1 MFEAAEGGDRRAGAV
16 VATEAQLIARALCT
30 VVAVA
35 DPELVVLGG
44 GVGQADGFL
53 ASVTREVRRMAPVL
67 PELRVSALGTDAVVD
82 GCLAAG
88 LDRAWQIVTARLA
101 AL

>member
-1 MFEAAEGGDRRAGAV
+1 
-16 VATEAQLIARALCT
+16 VAKALCS

-44 GVGQADGFL
+44 GIGQADGFL
-53 ASVTREVRRMAPVL
+53 AGVAREVRRLAPVV

-82 GCLAAG
+82 GCLADG
-88 LDRAWQIVTARLA
+88 LDRAWEIVTAGLSPA
-101 AL
+101 ASAPEPA